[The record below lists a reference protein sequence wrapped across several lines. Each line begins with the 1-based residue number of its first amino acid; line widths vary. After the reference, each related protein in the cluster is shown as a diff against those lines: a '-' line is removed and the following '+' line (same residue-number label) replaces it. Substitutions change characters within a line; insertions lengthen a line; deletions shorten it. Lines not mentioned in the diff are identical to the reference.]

1 MRLRP
6 RVLVF
11 RGPSH
16 GGGDDHIGSVPGL
29 LRPSNGDGIRYIL
42 NLLKREIARFFVS
55 GRPPNEGPLR
65 HALPVLLH
73 LRLLPHGP
81 HRVLSKRRL
90 EDAAGTQHAPTQMQK
105 YQLESPF
112 QIVLTLP
119 TVLFVSYWWFMP
131 ESIRWLISK
140 GRLDEASSQLR
151 RVARENGV
159 EMSEGQIG
167 EMVEA
172 ARAEHQRATTEK
184 NK

>member
-1 MRLRP
+1 
-6 RVLVF
+6 
-11 RGPSH
+11 
-16 GGGDDHIGSVPGL
+16 
-29 LRPSNGDGIRYIL
+29 
-42 NLLKREIARFFVS
+42 
-55 GRPPNEGPLR
+55 
-65 HALPVLLH
+65 
-73 LRLLPHGP
+73 
-81 HRVLSKRRL
+81 
-90 EDAAGTQHAPTQMQK
+90 MQK

-159 EMSEGQIG
+159 DMSEGQIG